1 MELCRQEYWSGLPFS
16 PSGYLPNPGMEPPTS
31 GTRVCCLP
39 GGFFTIESRRK
50 LPFRDTIYVNVW
62 YVKCAGFSFLILLD
76 ITRSSS
82 KKGSSNWH
90 FHQQMYEW
98 LSYPHPYQDWTLSF
112 AGGVVFLFVLPI
124 WWYLS
129 LLFSCPFPW
138 LLESMNIILKNIF
151 IRHLSF
157 SSRNFL
163 ITFTYFYQNI
173 FLNQFLE
180 HLKCFGFDPLSAICI
195 AKIVSPH
202 CHWLCLW
209 FFNMC
214 KI

>member
-1 MELCRQEYWSGLPFS
+1 MIDLCCQFLRLSFRDTLKETRCACLIRLPNRVQHFATPRAVAHQAPLSRGFCRQEYWRGLPFS

-39 GGFFTIESRRK
+39 GGFFTIESRGK

-112 AGGVVFLFVLPI
+112 AGGLFFCLFCQSDGISLCYFHVHFLDF
-124 WWYLS
+124 WRAWT
-129 LLFSCPFPW
+129 
-138 LLESMNIILKNIF
+138 
-151 IRHLSF
+151 SF
-157 SSRNFL
+157 
-163 ITFTYFYQNI
+163 
-173 FLNQFLE
+173 
-180 HLKCFGFDPLSAICI
+180 
-195 AKIVSPH
+195 
-202 CHWLCLW
+202 
-209 FFNMC
+209 
-214 KI
+214 

>member
-1 MELCRQEYWSGLPFS
+1 MDCHFLLQVIFPTQGWNPHLLEPVSPAFQADSLPLS
-16 PSGYLPNPGMEPPTS
+16 HVGSSLSEN
-31 GTRVCCLP
+31 
-39 GGFFTIESRRK
+39 
-50 LPFRDTIYVNVW
+50 TIYVKVW
-62 YVKCAGFSFLILLD
+62 YVKCADFFFLILLD

-82 KKGSSNWH
+82 KKAPAVDISTSRCMNGLAPLILTKIEH
-90 FHQQMYEW
+90 YH
-98 LSYPHPYQDWTLSF
+98 L
-112 AGGVVFLFVLPI
+112 GGAVFLFVLPI

-138 LLESMNIILKNIF
+138 LLESMNIILKNMF

-157 SSRNFL
+157 SSRNCL
-163 ITFTYFYQNI
+163 LTFTYFYQNR

-180 HLKCFGFDPLSAICI
+180 HSKCYGFNPLSAICI
-195 AKIVSPH
+195 AKIVSPK